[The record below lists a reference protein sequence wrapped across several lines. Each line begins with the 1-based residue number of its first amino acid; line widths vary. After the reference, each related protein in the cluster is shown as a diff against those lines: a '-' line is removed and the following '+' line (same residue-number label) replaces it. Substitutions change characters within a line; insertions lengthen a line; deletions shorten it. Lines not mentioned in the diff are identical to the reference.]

1 MYIFHR
7 EITCSINT
15 VVELKSRFPQFSNAA
30 FYQGITDSDQDDHHS
45 KWDRWWGGFWCC
57 CCVPLLYCVVRA
69 LSFSVFRSLRAVA
82 RPFLVVGGLGGLAPT
97 WCGEAVGHDDNA
109 RACFYY

>member
-7 EITCSINT
+7 VITCSINT

-45 KWDRWWGGFWCC
+45 KWDRWWGR
-57 CCVPLLYCVVRA
+57 VLVLLLCPVAVLRCA
-69 LSFSVFRSLRAVA
+69 GVELFGLSIIKSVCTYV
-82 RPFLVVGGLGGLAPT
+82 LVVGGLGA
-97 WCGEAVGHDDNA
+97 WCLHDVM
-109 RACFYY
+109 